1 MLRHRCR
8 VNRTTLMTQRVGW
21 VEPLRYPSPLH
32 APSKMMG
39 FASAQPI
46 LRALPQAWLWLR
58 RSLNRPAGWGTS
70 TRLELFALL
79 PQREF
84 ARLLR
89 SWHHVVPR
97 DDHQSVE
104 ENCVLDGNSVGKFLL
119 VRTSFLRKL

>member
-46 LRALPQAWLWLR
+46 LRALPQAWLWLH
-58 RSLNRPAGWGTS
+58 RSLNRPAGWGTP
-70 TRLELFALL
+70 TRLELFAFL
-79 PQREF
+79 PHSQF
-84 ARLLR
+84 ARPYFDTAPRRAPAYPTALRMQLL
-89 SWHHVVPR
+89 
-97 DDHQSVE
+97 
-104 ENCVLDGNSVGKFLL
+104 LL
-119 VRTSFLRKL
+119 L

>member
-46 LRALPQAWLWLR
+46 LRAWPQAWLWLR
-58 RSLNRPAGWGTS
+58 TSLNRPAGWGTS

-79 PQREF
+79 PQTEF
-84 ARLLR
+84 ARLFEELA
-89 SWHHVVPR
+89 PR
-97 DDHQSVE
+97 
-104 ENCVLDGNSVGKFLL
+104 GAPG
-119 VRTSFLRKL
+119 

>member
-1 MLRHRCR
+1 
-8 VNRTTLMTQRVGW
+8 
-21 VEPLRYPSPLH
+21 
-32 APSKMMG
+32 MG

-84 ARLLR
+84 ARLFEELAPR
-89 SWHHVVPR
+89 GAR

-119 VRTSFLRKL
+119 VYRLDLSA